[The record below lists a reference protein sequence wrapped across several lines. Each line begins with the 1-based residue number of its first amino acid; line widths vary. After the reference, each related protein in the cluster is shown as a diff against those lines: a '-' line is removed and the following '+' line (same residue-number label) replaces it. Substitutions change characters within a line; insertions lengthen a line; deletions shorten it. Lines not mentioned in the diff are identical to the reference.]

1 MGQVDAMHQTLQL
14 LAKTFSVSQSRSIFV
29 IKYKIDLFIK
39 HKSMTEFGQ
48 GNFVSFP
55 ITIRSVA
62 QKIPVL
68 EKYQTQLLKAFA
80 NGFNPTKINPLVA
93 CGIIQNDMG
102 EIEPIIVLQR
112 SKVQIM
118 VEEVPD
124 EDER

>member
-62 QKIPVL
+62 
-68 EKYQTQLLKAFA
+68 
-80 NGFNPTKINPLVA
+80 
-93 CGIIQNDMG
+93 
-102 EIEPIIVLQR
+102 
-112 SKVQIM
+112 
-118 VEEVPD
+118 
-124 EDER
+124 